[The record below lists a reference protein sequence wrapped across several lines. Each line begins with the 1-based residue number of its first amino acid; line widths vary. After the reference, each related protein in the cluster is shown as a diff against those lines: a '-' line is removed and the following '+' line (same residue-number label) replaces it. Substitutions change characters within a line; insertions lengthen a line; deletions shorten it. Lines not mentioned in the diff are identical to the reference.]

1 MINDDT
7 GHTGGCEGLYVN
19 SFSTFSHSAKHRAG
33 STSPE
38 VGYSGRAEQHSRW
51 GPCPIGDLNT
61 SGCSGCTGL
70 KRWPVFH
77 SREFRTLQPFAVR
90 QWLDLWAG
98 AEPREMHRV
107 TPPWLKVTSKPTSE
121 PLTTPNPPGDNCAL
135 LWYRAPKWSWQSSIY
150 EVIWARRMASTALAV
165 FEFCPIEVPF
175 IPSSCLCLSLFSFP
189 SQPAFM
195 QWDKKYTTCTWNDEI
210 WPAHGRQS
218 RSSYMVLHT
227 GCTGA
232 PAPCTNFMTDMHN
245 RRSPGWESSD
255 ETAIVVTASNVFSEC
270 NLMTECSVHAELLSS
285 SYESPGSRCSARTRL
300 FSGFCC
306 AWMLRLQVAAWVSQ
320 QRFSQL
326 SATCDHI

>member
-1 MINDDT
+1 MIQVILET
-7 GHTGGCEGLYVN
+7 CCEGLYVN

-70 KRWPVFH
+70 KRYFTPRSLGLCSH
-77 SREFRTLQPFAVR
+77 SRWDSGLIYEL
-90 QWLDLWAG
+90 
-98 AEPREMHRV
+98 EPSPEKCTGSRHRDWKSH
-107 TPPWLKVTSKPTSE
+107 PSQRLSHS
-121 PLTTPNPPGDNCAL
+121 LTTPNPPGDNCAL